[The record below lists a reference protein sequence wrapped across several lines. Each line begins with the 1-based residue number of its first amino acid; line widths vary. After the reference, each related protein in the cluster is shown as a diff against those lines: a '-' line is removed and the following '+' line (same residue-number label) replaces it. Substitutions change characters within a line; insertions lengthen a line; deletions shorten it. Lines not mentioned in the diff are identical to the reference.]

1 MARDPILKI
10 LSPPCQ
16 TNKFRCFYLPQQQ
29 NASAAGI
36 GALHGAYHSV
46 MTMPHR
52 FAGCGASAR

>member
-10 LSPPCQ
+10 PSPPCQ

-52 FAGCGASAR
+52 FAGCGAGAQ

>member
-10 LSPPCQ
+10 PSPPCQ
-16 TNKFRCFYLPQQQ
+16 TNKFKCFYLPRQQ

-36 GALHGAYHSV
+36 GALHGAYQLV

-52 FAGCGASAR
+52 FAGCGAGAR